1 MTEATTDTK
10 TKTRHPLSQLSSFSD
25 DLLDKASK
33 NPAAT
38 KFLQVLQSATQLRDR
53 VDDLSKRVRGLDA
66 LEQQVAEL
74 EKRVAKLEKPAR
86 KPAPPKPPKHEEK
99 PAEKPV

>member
-1 MTEATTDTK
+1 MTETK
-10 TKTRHPLSQLSSFSD
+10 KPFSQLSSFSE

-38 KFLQVLQSATQLRDR
+38 KFLQGANQLRDR

-66 LEQQVAEL
+66 LEQRVAEL
-74 EKRVAKLEKPAR
+74 EDRGATLEKPR
-86 KPAPPKPPKHEEK
+86 KQAAPKPKPKSDE
-99 PAEKPV
+99 A

>member
-1 MTEATTDTK
+1 MTEPK
-10 TKTRHPLSQLSSFSD
+10 TKNPLSQLSSFSEE
-25 DLLDKASK
+25 LLDKASK

-38 KFLQVLQSATQLRDR
+38 KFLQGANQLRER

-66 LEQQVAEL
+66 LEQQVADL

-86 KPAPPKPPKHEEK
+86 KPAPPKHEEK
-99 PAEKPV
+99 SAEKPA